1 MPYFDKNYHPPGT
14 PPGTLM
20 EHAPGEPG
28 ALTIRLIDYT
38 DQEYLDQLVT
48 DADECRPYLERNSIT
63 WIHFQGRLQAEILRN
78 IGELF
83 DLHPLAMEDVMN
95 SGQRPK
101 VEEYE
106 DQLFVILAM
115 PGAQEPAAN
124 IEQVSVFMG
133 RNYII
138 SFHNGDKDPF
148 GPLRK
153 RLQKRSG
160 RIRSLK
166 ADYLLY
172 GILDL
177 VVDQGFP
184 LLESF
189 GEHIEALE
197 DELLDSPTRSTLSGI
212 HHLRRKLLL
221 LRRMLWPH
229 RDVVNYL
236 LRGDNPLISA
246 GTLLYLRDC
255 YDHAVQIMDL
265 LENYRDMATS
275 MVDVYLSSASHRLNE
290 VMRLLT
296 IIATIFIPLTF
307 IAGIYGMNFNNP
319 DSPWAMPELGW
330 YYGYPLIW
338 GVMLLV
344 VVVMLIFFRRKDWL

>member
-14 PPGTLM
+14 PPGTLV

-38 DQEYLDQLVT
+38 DQEYLDQLLT
-48 DADECRPYLERNSIT
+48 NANECRPYLERDSVT
-63 WIHFQGRLQAEILRN
+63 WIHFQGHIQAEMLRN

-83 DLHPLAMEDVMN
+83 GLHALAMEDVMN

-101 VEEYE
+101 IDEYE
-106 DQLFVILAM
+106 DQLFVIMAM
-115 PGAQEPAAN
+115 PGSREHGVAL
-124 IEQVSVFMG
+124 EQVSIFMG
-133 RNYII
+133 KNFLI
-138 SFHNGDKDPF
+138 SFHNGEADPF
-148 GPLRK
+148 EPLRR
-153 RLQKRSG
+153 RLQKHSG

-177 VVDQGFP
+177 VIDQGFP
-184 LLESF
+184 ILESL
-189 GEHIEALE
+189 GERIETLE
-197 DELLDSPTRSTLSGI
+197 DELLDTPTRATLAEI
-212 HHLRRKLLL
+212 HRLRRELLL

-229 RDVVNYL
+229 RDVISYL
-236 LRGDNPLISA
+236 LRGDLALIGQ
-246 GTLLYLRDC
+246 GTLIYLRDC

-275 MVDVYLSSASHRLNE
+275 MLDVYLSSASHRLNE

-307 IAGIYGMNFNNP
+307 IAGIYGMNFENP

-344 VVVMLIFFRRKDWL
+344 VVGMLIFFRRKDWL

>member
-1 MPYFDKNYHPPGT
+1 MPYFDKNYHPPCT
-14 PPGTLM
+14 PPGTLV

-38 DQEYLDQLVT
+38 DQEYLDQLLT
-48 DADECRPYLERNSIT
+48 NADECRPYLERDSVT
-63 WIHFQGRLQAEILRN
+63 WIHFQGHIQAEMLRN

-83 DLHPLAMEDVMN
+83 GLHALAMEDVMN

-101 VEEYE
+101 VDEYE
-106 DQLFVILAM
+106 DQLFVIMAM
-115 PGAQEPAAN
+115 PGSREHGVAL
-124 IEQVSVFMG
+124 EQVSIFMG
-133 RNYII
+133 KNFLI
-138 SFHNGDKDPF
+138 SFHNGEADPF
-148 GPLRK
+148 EPLRR
-153 RLQKRSG
+153 RLQKHSG

-177 VVDQGFP
+177 VIDQGFP
-184 LLESF
+184 ILESL
-189 GEHIEALE
+189 GERIETLE
-197 DELLDSPTRSTLSGI
+197 YELLDTPTRATLAEI
-212 HHLRRKLLL
+212 HRLRRELLL

-229 RDVVNYL
+229 RDVISYL
-236 LRGDNPLISA
+236 LRGDLALIGQ
-246 GTLLYLRDC
+246 GTLIYLRDC

-275 MVDVYLSSASHRLNE
+275 MLDVYLSSARHRLNE

-307 IAGIYGMNFNNP
+307 IAGIYGMNFENP

-344 VVVMLIFFRRKDWL
+344 VVGMLIFFRRKDWL